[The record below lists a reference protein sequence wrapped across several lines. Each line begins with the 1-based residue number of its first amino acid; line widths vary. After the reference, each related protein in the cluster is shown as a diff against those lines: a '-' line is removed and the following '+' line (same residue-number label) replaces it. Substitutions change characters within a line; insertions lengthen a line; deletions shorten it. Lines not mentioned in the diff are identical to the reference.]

1 MRGLRKYLTPFA
13 PDQSGAVS
21 VLYELGGIIVIC
33 DAGGCTGNVCGFDEP
48 RWFERKSAVF
58 SAGLRD
64 MDAILGRDDRLVAK
78 LVDAADKIDAN
89 FAAIVGTPVPAVIGT
104 DYQALKRMCE
114 KKTDLPILAIDTDG
128 MELYDKGE
136 EKAYLALFTA
146 FAKEKY
152 EVCKEKVG
160 ILGMT
165 PQDVSDLKAADKV
178 REELKKEGVSVERG
192 NYLPYA
198 LTISHL
204 NYLGKLAAF
213 HQGKFAV
220 QDESSQ
226 LAVEVADINEG
237 DFVLDVC
244 AAPGGKTFH
253 AADRLHGTGKVLSRD
268 LTEYK
273 TDLIEE
279 NKDRMCYENV
289 EVQQWDA
296 LVEDESLLESVDVL
310 LADLPCSGLGI
321 MGRKNDIKYQM
332 TQQQLSELAQLQRD
346 ILSVIW
352 KYVKPGGE
360 MIFSTC
366 TLNRGENIE
375 NIRWIE
381 ENTPMRLVSIEDYLP
396 ETLKGRTG
404 SQGYLQLIPG
414 KDSCD
419 GFFISKFERPEAR

>member
-213 HQGKFAV
+213 RQGKFAV